1 MPALIL
7 GSSSPFRAELLAK
20 LNLAFTTA
28 SPDIDET
35 PQANETPLALVKRLA
50 EQKAAAIAQQNPNAL
65 IIGSDQVAV
74 LNDTILGKPG
84 NHENALSQL
93 RAASG
98 QTVQFLTGL
107 ALLNSQTGTMQSLV
121 EPFEVSF
128 KTLSDAQIQ
137 FYLEAEQ
144 PYQCAGS
151 FKSEGFGISLF
162 KQLRGDD
169 PNSLI
174 GLPLIRLIALL
185 HNEGIDVLQASPD
198 T

>member
-1 MPALIL
+1 MQQLIL

-20 LNLAFTTA
+20 LGLPFDAISPNINEQALPGESA
-28 SPDIDET
+28 S
-35 PQANETPLALVKRLA
+35 QLVLRLS
-50 EQKAAAIAQQNPNAL
+50 EQKAQAIAVDNPDAL

-74 LNDTILGKPG
+74 LEGEILGKPG
-84 NHENALSQL
+84 NHSNAVQQL

-98 QTVQFLTGL
+98 KTVQFLTGL
-107 ALLNSQTGTMQSLV
+107 ALFNSKTGEMQSIA

-128 KTLSDAQIQ
+128 KVLTLEQID
-137 FYLEAEQ
+137 FYLKQET

-162 KQLRGDD
+162 SKLNGDD

-174 GLPLIRLIALL
+174 GLPLIRLILML
-185 HNEGIDVLQASPD
+185 QKQGIDVLQPNQK
-198 T
+198 